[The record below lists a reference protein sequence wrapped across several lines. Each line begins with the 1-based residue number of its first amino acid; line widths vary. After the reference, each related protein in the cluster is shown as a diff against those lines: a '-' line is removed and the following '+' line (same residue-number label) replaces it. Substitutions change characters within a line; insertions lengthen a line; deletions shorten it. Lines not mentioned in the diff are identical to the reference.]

1 MKPAIVTL
9 VVALLVFAAV
19 QQVAYAQAPSDIEL
33 ELGEDMSIGDA
44 IELAPA
50 IALELSIS
58 ETLGITD
65 LLESGAEVAESYNR
79 SVGDS
84 ISIQDSQNVSRR
96 AATTG
101 NDGAEVDRS
110 VSDGITLEERIR
122 ARERSPE
129 PEPEPVP
136 QPPRPA
142 SEERAL
148 GDSIAVGEGV
158 FLSGS
163 IVPPSAPQLS
173 VSGGE
178 RAFNMDSAGAAV
190 ITFISSS
197 SGTYRIAIDN
207 DAGERAASLSGQM
220 AAGENNVRWTG
231 NDSEGKPVPDGV
243 YTYYIT
249 ANNDVGTRTP
259 PSGGD
264 GTIAVSGSPTPKVPP
279 AQADWAA
286 YTIIIAVVAAVGT
299 GAYLFSRRRSKI
311 TVYLPFGAAPVIDD
325 IRERYPQAQVQE
337 YLTQGG
343 TEMVKGVS
351 IPEPRGQDREWLD
364 DIITRAK
371 ELAGVD
377 SINVSHNGKV
387 RPV

>member
-1 MKPAIVTL
+1 M
-9 VVALLVFAAV
+9 
-19 QQVAYAQAPSDIEL
+19 AYAQAPSDIVL

-65 LLESGAEVAESYNR
+65 LLEGSADVAESHNR

-84 ISIQDSQNVSRR
+84 ISIQDSESVSK
-96 AATTG
+96 TG
-101 NDGAEVDRS
+101 STSNNNNGAEVDRS

-136 QPPRPA
+136 QPA
-142 SEERAL
+142 SEERAI
-148 GDSIAVGEGV
+148 GDSIAVEERV

-178 RAFNMDSAGAAV
+178 RVFNMDSAGATV

-207 DAGERAASLSGQM
+207 DAGERVASLSGQM
-220 AAGENNVRWTG
+220 VAGENNVRWTG
-231 NDSEGKPVPDGV
+231 NDSEGKPVPDGE

-259 PSGGD
+259 PSEGD

-279 AQADWAA
+279 AQADWTA

-299 GAYLFSRRRSKI
+299 GAYLFSRRRSRI
-311 TVYLPFGAAPVIDD
+311 TVYLPYGAAPVIDD
-325 IRERYPQAQVQE
+325 IRERYPQAEVQE

-351 IPEPRGQDREWLD
+351 IPEPKGQDREWLD